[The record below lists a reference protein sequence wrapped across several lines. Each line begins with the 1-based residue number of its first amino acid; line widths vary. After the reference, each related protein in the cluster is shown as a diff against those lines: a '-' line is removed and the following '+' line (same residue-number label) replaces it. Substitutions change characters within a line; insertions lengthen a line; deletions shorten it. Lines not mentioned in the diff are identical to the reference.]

1 MPLPSGLSWSYGLFF
16 GNIVPII
23 KVLKSLFYVL
33 YSLLYNLKSKT
44 YICLYFYLRMSD
56 DNEKKAAEFYERLKA
71 ELDNSNSWPAP
82 YLFKFIVPTNEDNIL
97 KVENA
102 FNCMG
107 AVIKTTK
114 SKTGKF
120 TSISVDVTVKDSQEI
135 IDKYQELSTIEG
147 IVSL

>member
-1 MPLPSGLSWSYGLFF
+1 MD
-16 GNIVPII
+16 
-23 KVLKSLFYVL
+23 K
-33 YSLLYNLKSKT
+33 KT
-44 YICLYFYLRMSD
+44 
-56 DNEKKAAEFYERLKA
+56 EEFYHRLKE
-71 ELDNSNSWPAP
+71 ELINSTMWPSE
-82 YLFKFIVPTNEDNIL
+82 YLFKFIVPTSEENIL
-97 KVENA
+97 KVEDA

-120 TSISVDVTVKDSQEI
+120 TSISVDITAQDSQEI